1 MLRRLANFKFL
12 IIILIIIG
20 SIRNCKCTIQIQ
32 PLGSILFEDHG
43 FPKKCFIQNDIAQ
56 LATRLKFQD
65 LLPKTIEM
73 MSDDA
78 LMAMIKYF
86 YGINEVI
93 EHMNQG
99 EARQL
104 VLKCFY
110 DMLGRY
116 VVLKI

>member
-1 MLRRLANFKFL
+1 MLRRTASFKLL
-12 IIILIIIG
+12 IITLIVMQHCEF
-20 SIRNCKCTIQIQ
+20 STQMQ

-56 LATRLKFQD
+56 LATRLKFQE
-65 LLPKTIEM
+65 LLPKNVELM
-73 MSDDA
+73 NDDN
-78 LMAMIKYF
+78 LVAMIKYF

-93 EHMNQG
+93 EHMDQG

-110 DMLGRY
+110 DMLGR
-116 VVLKI
+116 